1 MEKFKT
7 YKDIEVHLDKI
18 LEENSVKVE
27 EAKEE
32 VTEKMEKKEESVK
45 YLNTTVSLTWQEAYL
60 VTMVLKKE
68 IMFTQKNAY
77 STRDSEYLVNLR
89 NVFYKMNECHYAGL
103 KKWFKTIESDD
114 PKEWN
119 MFKLYSYDNE

>member
-7 YKDIEVHLDKI
+7 YKDIEAHLDKI

-27 EAKEE
+27 EATEE
-32 VTEKMEKKEESVK
+32 VTEKIERKEEPTK

-60 VTMVLKKE
+60 ITMVLKKE
-68 IMFTQKNAY
+68 IMFAQKNAY
-77 STRDSEYLVNLR
+77 STRDSEYLANLR
-89 NVFYKMNECHYAGL
+89 NVFCKMNECHYTGL
-103 KKWFKTIESDD
+103 RKWFKTIESDD

-119 MFKLYSYDNE
+119 MFKLYSYDYE